1 MGGAV
6 EAFLGAAEQRFRA
19 YVERLAH
26 SLGHAD
32 RREPLRGYLT
42 GLVLPGERKSVEPMA
57 ALVAPERVRQ
67 THQSLH
73 HLVADAPWE
82 DEAVLKAVR
91 EYALAAIEQRG
102 PIEAWIVDDT
112 GIPKKGRHSVG
123 VARQYCGQLGKQ
135 DNCQVAVTLS
145 VANEAASVPV
155 AYRLYLPAQWAND
168 WKRRRQAGVP
178 EEVRFL
184 T

>member
-6 EAFLGAAEQRFRA
+6 EAFLGAAAQRFRA

-42 GLVLPGERKSVEPMA
+42 GLMLPGERKSVEPMA
-57 ALVAPERVRQ
+57 ALVAPERVGQ

-82 DEAVLKAVR
+82 DEAVLKAP
-91 EYALAAIEQRG
+91 G
-102 PIEAWIVDDT
+102 
-112 GIPKKGRHSVG
+112 
-123 VARQYCGQLGKQ
+123 
-135 DNCQVAVTLS
+135 
-145 VANEAASVPV
+145 
-155 AYRLYLPAQWAND
+155 
-168 WKRRRQAGVP
+168 
-178 EEVRFL
+178 
-184 T
+184 